1 MREPVDRDRIERF
14 FRRLGTRARENVRVY
29 VAGGATAVLFG
40 WRSSTIDIDLKI
52 VPDSD
57 PLLQAFPGLKEE
69 LQINVELA
77 APDQFIPELP
87 GWEER
92 SPFIVREGSISF
104 HHYDLYSQALAKIER
119 AHPQDERD
127 AAEMVRRGLVTPAEL
142 LRLFHEIEP
151 RLYRYPAI
159 DPSSFHR
166 AVEEFLG
173 QFHGE
178 HQS

>member
-14 FRRLGTRARENVRVY
+14 FRRLGTKAREDVRVY
-29 VAGGATAVLFG
+29 LAGGATAVLFG

-57 PLLQAFPGLKEE
+57 PLLQALPGLKEE
-69 LQINVELA
+69 LQINVELT

-92 SPFIVREGSISF
+92 SPFIVREGAISF
-104 HHYDLYSQALAKIER
+104 YHYDLYGQALAKIER
-119 AHPQDERD
+119 GHPQDAQD

-151 RLYRYPAI
+151 TLYRFPAI
-159 DPSSFHR
+159 DPRSFRR
-166 AVEEFLG
+166 AVEEFLREY
-173 QFHGE
+173 HGE
-178 HQS
+178 RLS